1 MGKKIAALSIVLAVF
16 ILQPNFGELSP
27 KSFQEQKAKEK
38 SALQYEVMV
47 VLKLVQVF
55 VTDNKGNPVTDLTKD
70 DFILYDNGE
79 PKTIT
84 DFEKH
89 LIQRPVRRAVSE
101 KKPEERIAE
110 TQLPPSLVAES
121 RMNRK
126 FFFIFSSRSLP
137 RSKKA
142 AYHFLETQIQ
152 PTDEVGVISYSWISG
167 FTIHEYLTSDKEK
180 IRRAIKGVKDAWE
193 GVSGGSGMSLELE
206 RAYAEKESGKPDRF
220 SLSYL
225 STYEGPGKEAQH
237 FTANL
242 WVNSF
247 RELAKALR
255 YIPGY
260 KNIILFSGGIPRS
273 FLFGA
278 SQTLREKYLDMGKE
292 FATSN
297 SPVHTVSTV
306 GPGRVESLEMLAEL
320 SGGEYFHTVN
330 YYEKIANQIQ
340 DVTSNYYV
348 LGYYIDE
355 TWDGKY
361 HTIEVR
367 TKRKG
372 CDVHA
377 QSGYFNPKLFTELDD
392 FEKDLR
398 LVDLALSEKPIFQEP
413 LSFPS
418 VALPCSGSEDSNLVL
433 LTEVSVPDIEEAAM
447 GKAELVTF
455 IFDQE
460 NIIVSSIKGE
470 IDFSSLPQ
478 KRMYLYD
485 ISSLKPGQYECRV
498 VIRNKKTGRAAKASS
513 SVEIPEPMESGI
525 KLYPPL
531 LIVPEKESFYLNLTT
546 VDKKKKKEPSL
557 SIADIYPFI
566 SNENSPLVGDLERGT
581 TKLLAVIR
589 NDVVNLKN
597 PDIELTAYLFDYSVT
612 QKTPLSFSILASEKK
627 KQTDVLLLELSLPDL
642 EPGQY
647 FLKIEAEDVISKS
660 KSEVNQAF
668 RVK

>member
-1 MGKKIAALSIVLAVF
+1 MGKKLAVLSIVLAVF
-16 ILQPNFGELSP
+16 ILQPNFGGLNLE
-27 KSFQEQKAKEK
+27 SFHEQQVKEK
-38 SALQYEVMV
+38 AALQYEVTV

-55 VTDNKGNPVTDLTKD
+55 VTDSKGNPVTDLTKD

-89 LIQRPVRRAVSE
+89 LIQRPVRRAAPV

-110 TQLPPSLVAES
+110 TQLPPSLIAES

-126 FFFIFSSRSLP
+126 FFFIFSSRSFR

-193 GVSGGSGMSLELE
+193 GVSGGSEMSLELE
-206 RAYAEKESGKPDRF
+206 RARAEEESGQPDRF

-225 STYEGPGKEAQH
+225 STYEGPGKEAQY

-242 WVNSF
+242 WVDSF

-278 SQTLREKYLDMGKE
+278 SQTLREKYHDMGKE

-297 SPVHTVSTV
+297 SPVHTVSTA
-306 GPGRVESLEMLAEL
+306 GPRRVESLEILAEL

-340 DVTSNYYV
+340 NVTSNYYV
-348 LGYYIDE
+348 LGYTIDE

-361 HTIEVR
+361 HTIEVKV
-367 TKRKG
+367 KRPG
-372 CDVHA
+372 CEVHA
-377 QSGYFNPKLFTELDD
+377 QSGYFNPKSFTELDD

-413 LSFPS
+413 LPFPS
-418 VALPCSGSEDSNLVL
+418 IALPCSGKEDSNLVL
-433 LTEVSVPDIEEAAM
+433 LTEVSVPDIEEAAS
-447 GKAELVTF
+447 GKAELATF
-455 IFDQE
+455 IYDQE

-470 IDFSSLPQ
+470 IDFTSIPQ
-478 KRMYLYD
+478 ERIYLYD
-485 ISSLKPGQYECRV
+485 ISSLNPGQYECRV
-498 VIRNKKTGRAAKASS
+498 VIRDTKTGRAARAST
-513 SVEIPEPMESGI
+513 SVEIPEPLESGI

-531 LIVPEKESFYLNLTT
+531 LIVPEKESFYLNLIT
-546 VDKKKKKEPSL
+546 VDKKKKKETSL

-566 SNENSPLVGDLERGT
+566 SNEHSPLVGDLEKGT

-597 PDIELTAYLFDYSVT
+597 PDIELPAYLFDFSVT

-627 KQTDVLLLELSLPDL
+627 EQTDVLLLELRLPDL

-647 FLKIEAEDVISKS
+647 FLKIEAEDVVSKS
-660 KSEVNQAF
+660 KSEINQAF

>member
-1 MGKKIAALSIVLAVF
+1 MRKKIAALSIVLAVF
-16 ILQPNFGELSP
+16 ILQPNFGELSLE
-27 KSFQEQKAKEK
+27 SFREQQVKEK
-38 SALQYEVMV
+38 AALQYEVTV

-79 PKTIT
+79 PKIIT

-89 LIQRPVRRAVSE
+89 LIQRPVRRAEPE
-101 KKPEERIAE
+101 KKPEERITE

-126 FFFIFSSRSLP
+126 FFFIFSSRNLP

-206 RAYAEKESGKPDRF
+206 RARAEEESGQPDRF

-225 STYEGPGKEAQH
+225 STYEGPGKESQI

-242 WVNSF
+242 WVDSF

-278 SQTLREKYLDMGKE
+278 SQTLREKYQDMGKE
-292 FATSN
+292 FASSN

-372 CDVHA
+372 CEVHA
-377 QSGYFNPKLFTELDD
+377 QSGYFNPKPFTELDD

-418 VALPCSGSEDSNLVL
+418 VALPCSGKEDSNLVL
-433 LTEVSVPDIEEAAM
+433 LTQVSVPDIEEAAM

-498 VIRNKKTGRAAKASS
+498 VIRDTKTGRAAKAST
-513 SVEIPEPMESGI
+513 SVEIPEPVESGI

-566 SNENSPLVGDLERGT
+566 SNQHSPLVGDLEQGT

-589 NDVVNLKN
+589 NDVVNLEN

-627 KQTDVLLLELSLPDL
+627 EQTDVLLLELRLPDL

-647 FLKIEAEDVISKS
+647 FLKIEAEDVVSKS
-660 KSEVNQAF
+660 KSEINQAF

>member
-1 MGKKIAALSIVLAVF
+1 MGKKLTVLSIVLAGF
-16 ILQPNFGELSP
+16 LLQPNFGELSP
-27 KSFQEQKAKEK
+27 ESFQEQKVKEK

-55 VTDNKGNPVTDLTKD
+55 VTDTKGNPVTDLTKD

-89 LIQRPVRRAVSE
+89 LIQRPVRRVAPE

-126 FFFIFSSRSLP
+126 FFFIFSSPNLP

-152 PTDEVGVISYSWISG
+152 PTDEVGVISYSWMSG
-167 FTIHEYLTSDKEK
+167 FTIHEYLTSDMEK
-180 IRRAIKGVKDAWE
+180 VRRAIKGVKDAWE
-193 GVSGGSGMSLELE
+193 GTSGGSGMSLETE
-206 RAYAEKESGKPDRF
+206 RARAEEESGQPDRF

-225 STYEGPGKEAQH
+225 STYEGPERESQV
-237 FTANL
+237 FTSNL
-242 WVNSF
+242 WIDSF
-247 RELAKALR
+247 RELAKSLR

-278 SQTLREKYLDMGKE
+278 SQTLREKYQDMGKE
-292 FATSN
+292 FASAN

-306 GPGRVESLEMLAEL
+306 GPGRVQSLEMLAEL
-320 SGGEYFHTVN
+320 SGGEYFHSVN

-348 LGYYIDE
+348 
-355 TWDGKY
+355 
-361 HTIEVR
+361 
-367 TKRKG
+367 RKG
-372 CDVHA
+372 CEVHA
-377 QSGYFNPKLFTELDD
+377 QSGYFNPKPFTELDD

-418 VALPCSGSEDSNLVL
+418 IALPCSGREDSNLVL
-433 LTEVSVPDIEEAAM
+433 LTEVSVPDIEEAAT
-447 GKAELVTF
+447 GKAELATF

-460 NIIVSSIKGE
+460 NIIISSIKGE

-478 KRMYLYD
+478 KRIYLYD

-498 VIRNKKTGRAAKASS
+498 VIRDTKTGRAARAAS
-513 SVEIPEPMESGI
+513 SVEIPEPVESGI

-531 LIVPEKESFYLNLTT
+531 LIVPEKKSFYLNLIT
-546 VDKKKKKEPSL
+546 VDKKKKKEASL

-566 SNENSPLVGDLERGT
+566 SNEHSPLVGDLEQGT

-597 PDIELTAYLFDYSVT
+597 PEIELTAYLFDYSVT
-612 QKTPLSFSILASEKK
+612 QKTPLSFSILASEKREE
-627 KQTDVLLLELSLPDL
+627 TDVLLVELHLPDL

-647 FLKIEAEDVISKS
+647 FLKIAAEDVVSKS

-668 RVK
+668 RLK

>member
-1 MGKKIAALSIVLAVF
+1 MGKKLTVPFIVLAGF
-16 ILQPNFGELSP
+16 LLQPNFGELSP
-27 KSFQEQKAKEK
+27 ESFQEQKVKEK

-55 VTDNKGNPVTDLTKD
+55 VTDTKGNPVTDLTKD

-89 LIQRPVRRAVSE
+89 LIQRPVRRVAPE

-126 FFFIFSSRSLP
+126 FFFIFSSPNLP

-152 PTDEVGVISYSWISG
+152 PTDEVGVISYSWMSG
-167 FTIHEYLTSDKEK
+167 FTIHEYLTSDMEK
-180 IRRAIKGVKDAWE
+180 VRRAIKGVKDAWE
-193 GVSGGSGMSLELE
+193 GTSGGSGMSLETE
-206 RAYAEKESGKPDRF
+206 RARAEEESGQPDRF

-225 STYEGPGKEAQH
+225 STYEGPERESQV
-237 FTANL
+237 FTSNL
-242 WVNSF
+242 WIDSF
-247 RELAKALR
+247 RELAKSLR

-278 SQTLREKYLDMGKE
+278 SQTLREKYQDMGKE
-292 FATSN
+292 FASAN

-306 GPGRVESLEMLAEL
+306 GPGRVQSLEMLAEL
-320 SGGEYFHTVN
+320 SGGEYFHSVN

-361 HTIEVR
+361 HTIEVKV
-367 TKRKG
+367 KRKG
-372 CDVHA
+372 CEVHA
-377 QSGYFNPKLFTELDD
+377 QSGYFNPKPFTELDD

-418 VALPCSGSEDSNLVL
+418 IALPCSGREDSNLVL
-433 LTEVSVPDIEEAAM
+433 LTEVSVPDIEEAAT
-447 GKAELVTF
+447 GKAELATF

-460 NIIVSSIKGE
+460 NIIISSIKGE

-478 KRMYLYD
+478 KRIYLYD

-498 VIRNKKTGRAAKASS
+498 VIRDTKTGRAARAAS
-513 SVEIPEPMESGI
+513 SVEIPEPVESGI

-531 LIVPEKESFYLNLTT
+531 LIVPEKKSFYLNLIT
-546 VDKKKKKEPSL
+546 VDKKKKKEASL

-566 SNENSPLVGDLERGT
+566 SNEHSPLVGDLEQGT

-597 PDIELTAYLFDYSVT
+597 PEIELTAYLFDYSVT
-612 QKTPLSFSILASEKK
+612 QKTPLSFSILASEKREE
-627 KQTDVLLLELSLPDL
+627 TDVLLVELHLPDL

-647 FLKIEAEDVISKS
+647 FLKIAAEDVVSKS

-668 RVK
+668 RLK